1 MQPNLFLKTQDT
13 HEIAFTAVRSTSPQE
28 RTSMDEMK
36 QQNSN
41 HQNATGMVQNK
52 RSMLAQNEFC
62 HVNWFKFGINTTT
75 AAYAPF
81 IQLMSN

>member
-1 MQPNLFLKTQDT
+1 
-13 HEIAFTAVRSTSPQE
+13 
-28 RTSMDEMK
+28 MDEMK
-36 QQNSN
+36 QRNSN

-52 RSMLAQNEFC
+52 RSMLAQNEFG

-75 AAYAPF
+75 AAYAPI